1 MTSAVVKKGAILMRR
16 SYAVLLSIC
25 LCLSFLFKCSAIEWQ
40 SFEYGKFAIVS
51 FDTNSKPGFTLLMPE
66 TTGVF
71 FTNQLSED
79 RHLTNQIL
87 LNGSGCAVADV
98 DGDGLCDIYF
108 CGLDSNNKLFKNLGN
123 FKFVDITEKAG
134 VACAGWDCTGAV
146 FADVDGDGD
155 FDLIVNTIIH
165 GTHIFFNDGKGVF
178 TEKPCNAGLNVGN
191 CGTSIALGDIDGD
204 GDLDLYIANYRPVTL
219 RDQPNTPI
227 TVSMEGGKPV
237 VKRVA
242 GRPLTDPD
250 LTNRFTFNFVMTET
264 GITMTFEENG
274 QPDLLCLND
283 GNGCF
288 TPVSWTDGR
297 FLDEDGKPLS
307 TPPHDWGLTATIRDL
322 NQDGFPDIYVCND
335 FRSPDRMWIN
345 NGKGQFRLAPR
356 TAIRQTCL
364 SSMGA
369 DYADINRDGYDDIFS
384 LDMLSRDHF
393 RRFSQRIDMRPEI
406 LPIGAIENRPQYSRN
421 MLQLNRGDNTYA
433 EIAQMCGVEGAE
445 WSWIPAFIDVDLDGY
460 EDILIPN
467 GFERDNMNVDAL
479 QRIEMAKKEKRLT
492 NVELLRLRK
501 MFPRLLTPNIAF
513 KNHGNLKF
521 EEVGEQWGFNAS
533 IISQSIAFADLDND
547 GDLDVILNNLN
558 TNAHVYRNN
567 APAPRLGIKLVGKGK
582 NTHGIGSRII
592 IKGAAVVQSQ
602 EMMNGGRYLAG
613 DNPMRVFAAGSA
625 KTLTAEIRWRDGF
638 TSIISNLV
646 PNRIY
651 EIDENKCALLP
662 TPARQPLSQ
671 LMFEDVSMLLN
682 HMHVEEPFDDFAR
695 QKMLL
700 NKLSQLGPGVAWFD
714 INNDGADDLIIGSGR
729 GGTTAIYMN
738 VQNGN
743 FLKINE
749 SYLLGIL
756 PRDQMGIV
764 CFNNAQKQPVILT
777 AYSSYEDGDL
787 NHSVIFSINPATKS
801 VSEDFPG
808 NDSAVGHLAMA
819 DVDNDGWLDL
829 FIAGRV
835 IPGAYPYPASSM
847 LLLYKNNQWTVDK
860 LNTDK
865 FKQIGMVNSAVFT
878 DIDNDG
884 DPDLVLTCEWG
895 AIKIFRNDKGA
906 FSPMDWK
913 IKLPPGLNIPNQP
926 TYLSQLTGWWTGVTA
941 GDFDGDGKMDIAVG
955 NWGKNTKW
963 ESFRSNPI
971 KLYYGDFDDDG
982 MIDVIESIFDVPSG
996 RWVPFQ
1002 PFNLVGAAIPV
1013 LRTKIG
1019 SFEAYARCSLQDIY
1033 GEALNN
1039 KLKSLEAVC
1048 LESCVFLN
1056 CGDHFEVHPLPIEAQ
1071 MTPIFALCVSDFDGD
1086 GIEDLFISQNFFA
1099 VSIETSR
1106 YDAGRGL
1113 LLKGKTNGEFEP
1125 IPGHISGILVY
1136 GEQRG
1141 AAVSDFNSDGRPDI
1155 VVTQNANAT
1164 KLYKNTLG
1172 KPGLRIRL
1180 EDPTGNRNGVGA
1192 KIRIGAGG
1200 VFSPA
1205 REIHAG
1211 SGWFSQDSAVQI
1223 LQAPPSNG
1231 ILQVQWQGNVV
1242 REYQIPE
1249 NSKEVVVYPDGKI
1262 VKAK

>member
-1 MTSAVVKKGAILMRR
+1 MTCAVVK
-16 SYAVLLSIC
+16 V
-25 LCLSFLFKCSAIEWQ
+25 CSAAMRNIHVVSIGIFAIIISCITCGAAEWQ
-40 SFEYGKFAIVS
+40 SFEYGKFLPVS
-51 FDTNSKPGFTLLMPE
+51 FNTNSKPGFTLLIPDQ
-66 TTGVF
+66 TGVF
-71 FTNQLSED
+71 FTNQLSEE

-87 LNGSGCAVADV
+87 LNGSGCAAADI

-108 CGLDSNNKLFKNLGN
+108 CGLDSHNKLFKNLGG

-178 TEKPCNAGLNVGN
+178 SEKPCNAGLNVGN

-237 VKRVA
+237 VKRVG

-250 LTNRFTFNFVMTET
+250 LTNRFTFTFVTTET

-297 FLDEDGKPLS
+297 FLDEDGKPLT
-307 TPPHDWGLTATIRDL
+307 TPPHDWGLTAIIRDL

-335 FRSPDRMWIN
+335 FRSPDRIWIN
-345 NGKGQFRLAPR
+345 NGKGQFRAIAR

-369 DYADINRDGYDDIFS
+369 DFADINRDGYDDIFS

-393 RRFSQRIDMRPEI
+393 RRFTQRIDMRPEI
-406 LPIGAIENRPQYSRN
+406 LPIGAIENRPQYPRN
-421 MLQLNRGDNTYA
+421 MLQLNRGDTTYA

-479 QRIEMAKKEKRLT
+479 QRIEMAKKANKLT
-492 NVELLRLRK
+492 NIELLRLRK
-501 MFPRLLTPNIAF
+501 MFPRLPTPNIAYR
-513 KNHGNLKF
+513 NCGNLKF
-521 EEVGEQWGFNAS
+521 EEVGAQWGFNAP

-558 TNAHVYRNN
+558 TNAHVYVNN
-567 APAPRLGIKLVGKGK
+567 APAPRIGIKLIGRGK

-592 IKGAAVVQSQ
+592 IRGASVVQSQ

-625 KTLTAEIRWRDGF
+625 KTLTAEIRWRDGY
-638 TSIISNLV
+638 TTVISNLI
-646 PNRIY
+646 PDRIY
-651 EIDENKCALLP
+651 EIDENKCPLVP
-662 TPARQPLSQ
+662 TPAPQPISQ
-671 LMFEDVSMLLN
+671 TIFEDVSILLN

-700 NKLSQLGPGVAWFD
+700 NKLSQMGPGVAWFD
-714 INNDGADDLIIGSGR
+714 INNDGNDDLVIGSGR

-738 VQNGN
+738 VQSGN
-743 FLKINE
+743 FLRINE
-749 SYLLGIL
+749 TYLKEIL
-756 PRDQMGIV
+756 PRDQTGIV
-764 CFNNAQKQPVILT
+764 CFKNAQMQPIILT
-777 AYSSYEDGDL
+777 GYSSYEDGDL
-787 NHSVIFSINPATKS
+787 AHSVILSINPSAKI

-847 LLLYKNNQWTVDK
+847 LFLYKNNQWILDK
-860 LNTDK
+860 PNTDK

-878 DIDNDG
+878 DMDNDG
-884 DPDLVLTCEWG
+884 DQDLILTCEWG
-895 AIKIFRNDKGA
+895 PIRIFRNDKGA
-906 FSPMDWK
+906 FSATDWK
-913 IKLPPGLNIPNQP
+913 IKLPAGFNLPKQP
-926 TYLSQLTGWWTGVTA
+926 AYLSQLTGWWTGVTT
-941 GDFDGDGKMDIAVG
+941 GDFDGDGRMDIVAG

-963 ESFRSNPI
+963 ESFRSYPL
-971 KLYYGDFDDDG
+971 KLYYGDFDDNG
-982 MIDVIESIFDVPSG
+982 MIDVIEAIYDVPSG

-1002 PFNLVGAAIPV
+1002 PFNLVGSAIPV

-1019 SFEAYARCSLQDIY
+1019 TFEAYARSSLQDIY
-1033 GEALNN
+1033 GDSLNT

-1056 CGDHFEVHPLPIEAQ
+1056 RGDYFEVHPLPTEAQ
-1071 MTPIFALCVSDFDGD
+1071 MSPVFALCVSDFDGD
-1086 GIEDLFISQNFFA
+1086 GNEDLFISQNFFA
-1099 VSIETSR
+1099 VSVETSR

-1113 LLKGKTNGEFEP
+1113 LLKGKGNGEFEAV
-1125 IPGHISGILVY
+1125 PGQISGIRVY

-1164 KLYKNTLG
+1164 KLYKNVLG

-1180 EDPTGNRNGVGA
+1180 EDQHGNRNGIGA
-1192 KIRIGAGG
+1192 KIRVGSGM
-1200 VFSPA
+1200 VFGPA

-1211 SGWFSQDSAVQI
+1211 SGWYSQDSSVQI
-1223 LQAPPSNG
+1223 LQSPPVNG
-1231 ILQVQWQGNVV
+1231 IIQVQWQGNVI
-1242 REYQIPE
+1242 REYHIPE
-1249 NSKEVVVYPDGKI
+1249 NSKEIIVYPDGKI
-1262 VKAK
+1262 VKMK